1 MFRRILYTLILQLI
15 FKCIRTLIIKQ
26 YLVVVYMLLSYLIM
40 REGHK
45 VICKTAT
52 VKKMEKN
59 AECAVK
65 LLLVSYKNLFS
76 EDENRFDSTYAYLDL
91 PLHSRWHL
99 DNLSYLTYS
108 FQ

>member
-65 LLLVSYKNLFS
+65 LLLVSRTCLAKMKTGSIALMLI
-76 EDENRFDSTYAYLDL
+76 STCRYIAAG
-91 PLHSRWHL
+91 
-99 DNLSYLTYS
+99 T
-108 FQ
+108 